1 MGLMARANA
10 NAVSSTICVTARQR
24 HSKLINGV
32 WAIVCLLLPSGAD
45 CMGLMAR
52 AARMAARQGREAI
65 SEDDIYAAMENK
77 AMEAYAV
84 STQDSLLSPFHLK
97 LLMCL
102 FTVPYEVAGR
112 SLHASCG
119 CMCTQCD

>member
-1 MGLMARANA
+1 MSPAMAASCCKVQSGRTPGVVCVCVCVNKGIVTCCKQYLILTHCVCCTAAGRA
-10 NAVSSTICVTARQR
+10 
-24 HSKLINGV
+24 
-32 WAIVCLLLPSGAD
+32 GAD

-84 STQDSLLSPFHLK
+84 RSHTLISYIVYEIIYIVVDYSIFHIL
-97 LLMCL
+97 
-102 FTVPYEVAGR
+102 
-112 SLHASCG
+112 
-119 CMCTQCD
+119 